1 MKKTNTIR
9 NRIWVLL
16 FYVVLIGFWQL
27 IYYLGANVFG
37 WWKPY
42 AFPNPQGVAHS
53 FIGLMEEG
61 KLVIAILYSFKR
73 CLMGFAISVV
83 IGVILGMF
91 ISFFPKAGNAV
102 KPLISGIQS
111 LPSVCWVPFAIL
123 WFGLKESSILFV
135 VVMGSICSVIVAID
149 SSFKSVPPMY
159 IKVAR
164 TLGADNVS
172 LYRYVLLPA
181 ILPMVVSGLR
191 QAWSFAWRALMSAE
205 VMAATIGLGFSLQ
218 SGRDMADINQVGMV
232 MIVIILLGIAV
243 DKFVF
248 STIEN
253 KLLRKRGML
262 V

>member
-1 MKKTNTIR
+1 MQSKIG
-9 NRIWVLL
+9 IVI
-16 FYVVLIGFWQL
+16 FYIIIIGLWQL
-27 IYYLGANVFG
+27 TYYLGAYVFG
-37 WWKPY
+37 WWKFY
-42 AFPNPQGVAHS
+42 SFPNPQGVAVS
-53 FIGLMEEG
+53 FVDLMDGG

-73 CLMGFAISVV
+73 CLIGFAISLLTGGV
-83 IGVILGMF
+83 IGLF
-91 ISFFPKAGNAV
+91 ISLFPKAGNAV
-102 KPLISGIQS
+102 KPIISGIQS

-159 IKVAR
+159 AKVAR
-164 TLGADNVS
+164 TLGADNIK
-172 LYRYVLLPA
+172 LYRYVLFPA

-205 VMAATIGLGFSLQ
+205 VMSATIGLGFSLQ

-232 MIVIILLGIAV
+232 MIVIIIMGIIV

-248 STIEN
+248 SAIEN
-253 KLLRKRGML
+253 RLLRKRGML
-262 V
+262 AG

>member
-1 MKKTNTIR
+1 
-9 NRIWVLL
+9 
-16 FYVVLIGFWQL
+16 
-27 IYYLGANVFG
+27 
-37 WWKPY
+37 
-42 AFPNPQGVAHS
+42 
-53 FIGLMEEG
+53 
-61 KLVIAILYSFKR
+61 
-73 CLMGFAISVV
+73 
-83 IGVILGMF
+83 
-91 ISFFPKAGNAV
+91 
-102 KPLISGIQS
+102 
-111 LPSVCWVPFAIL
+111 
-123 WFGLKESSILFV
+123 
-135 VVMGSICSVIVAID
+135 MGSICSVIVAID